1 MAFSEETKLNVKKK
15 AMFQCCR
22 CHLLG
27 VDVHHIIPQKDKGS
41 DDISNAAPLC
51 QNCHDQFGDNPNKRK
66 EITQMRD
73 NWNETV
79 EKMYGSKTDSLHP
92 LIEKIN
98 YTLEDIKKNQ
108 ERKERDIVDI
118 KSMLKEVSNKVIDG
132 ITLGTAPLT
141 ASNLIKAS
149 GASLSNVDVK
159 SLSELMLCI
168 ECGQPM
174 AVDKDDYLCPN
185 CGEPIYH

>member
-1 MAFSEETKLNVKKK
+1 MAFSEEIKLKVKKM

-22 CHLLG
+22 CHQLG
-27 VDVHHIIPQKDKGS
+27 VDVHHIIPQKDKGL

-73 NWNETV
+73 NWYEII
-79 EKMYGSKTDSLHP
+79 EKMYGSKAGSLFP

-98 YTLEDIKKNQ
+98 FSLEDIKTDQK
-108 ERKERDIVDI
+108 RKESDINDI
-118 KSMLKEVSNKVIDG
+118 KSMLKEVSNKAIDG
-132 ITLGTAPLT
+132 MTLGTAPLT

-149 GASLSNVDVK
+149 GASLSNVDINN
-159 SLSELMLCI
+159 LDEFMLCM
-168 ECGQPM
+168 ECGEPI
-174 AVDKDDYLCPN
+174 AVGKDDYLCPY
-185 CGEPIYH
+185 CGSPIYH